1 MTKMLSKR
9 VEKIKI
15 SATMAVAQKAAK
27 LKAEGVDIIAL
38 NLGEPDYD
46 TPLNIKAAAID
57 AIHEGMTKYT
67 AVGGTPSLKEAIRK
81 KLLRENDL
89 DFQNDEIMAS
99 SGAKQA
105 IINTM
110 LATLNPEDEVI
121 IPSPY
126 WTSYPDMCL
135 IAEAKPVIVK
145 TTQSD
150 NFKLSATQ
158 LKAAITK
165 NTRMII
171 LNSPS
176 NPTGMIYSKE
186 ELTSL
191 AEVLLEHPQVII
203 LSDDIYEKIIW
214 PNSEF
219 YNILNV
225 CPDLRDRTIII
236 NGVSK
241 TYAMTGWRIG
251 YAAGPT
257 HIIKAMTKIQSQST
271 SSPCSISQA
280 AATEALGTESESI
293 TEMISSY
300 HTRYEHIFEILSE
313 IPEIEQIQS
322 NGTFYVFPKVTK
334 LIKKL
339 GLKDDI
345 ELSEYLLEKANI
357 SVVPGSAFGDSDHI
371 RISFAISKK
380 RLSEAV
386 DRIKNAIT
394 EHDSNQSEE

>member
-1 MTKMLSKR
+1 MTQMLSKR

-27 LKAEGVDIIAL
+27 LKAEGIDIIAL

-67 AVGGTPSLKEAIRK
+67 AVSGTPSLKEAIRK

-89 DFQNDEIMAS
+89 DFQSDEIMAS

-135 IAEAKPVIVK
+135 IAEAKPIIVK
-145 TTQSD
+145 TTQPD
-150 NFKLSATQ
+150 NFKLSATK

-165 NTRMII
+165 KTKMII

-186 ELTSL
+186 ELASL
-191 AEVLLEHPQVII
+191 AEVLLEHPEII
-203 LSDDIYEKIIW
+203 IMSDDIYEKIIW

-225 CPDLRDRTIII
+225 CPDLRDRTILI

-251 YAAGPT
+251 YAAGPK
-257 HIIKAMTKIQSQST
+257 HIIKAMAKIQSQST
-271 SSPCSISQA
+271 SSPCSISQS
-280 AATEALGTESESI
+280 AATEALGTESDSVA
-293 TEMISSY
+293 EMISSY
-300 HTRYEHIFEILSE
+300 HIRYEHVFKILSE
-313 IPEIEQIQS
+313 IPEIEQIKS
-322 NGTFYVFPKVTK
+322 DGTFYVFPKVDK

-339 GLKDDI
+339 GLKDDL

-357 SVVPGSAFGDSDHI
+357 SVVPGSAFGNAEHI
-371 RISFAISKK
+371 RISFAICKK

-386 DRIKNAIT
+386 DRIKNAIS
-394 EHDSNQSEE
+394 EHDTNQSD

>member
-1 MTKMLSKR
+1 MNKMLSKR

-27 LKAEGVDIIAL
+27 LKAEGVDVIAL

-67 AVGGTPSLKEAIRK
+67 AVGGTPALKEAIRK
-81 KLLRENDL
+81 KLLRENNL
-89 DFQNDEIMAS
+89 DFESDEIMAS
-99 SGAKQA
+99 TGAKQA

-121 IPSPY
+121 IPAPY

-150 NFKLSATQ
+150 NFKLSATE

-165 NTRMII
+165 KTKMII

-214 PNSEF
+214 PNLEF

-225 CPDLRDRTIII
+225 CPDLRERTVLI

-251 YAAGPT
+251 YAAGPKQ
-257 HIIKAMTKIQSQST
+257 IIKAMTNIQSQTT

-300 HTRYEHIFEILSE
+300 HTRYEHVFEILSK
-313 IPEIEQIQS
+313 IPEIEQIKS
-322 NGTFYVFPKVTK
+322 DGTFYIFPKVDK
-334 LIKKL
+334 LIKKF

-345 ELSEYLLEKANI
+345 ELSEYLLEKANV
-357 SVVPGSAFGDSDHI
+357 SVVPGSAFGDSEHI
-371 RISFAISKK
+371 RISFAICKK